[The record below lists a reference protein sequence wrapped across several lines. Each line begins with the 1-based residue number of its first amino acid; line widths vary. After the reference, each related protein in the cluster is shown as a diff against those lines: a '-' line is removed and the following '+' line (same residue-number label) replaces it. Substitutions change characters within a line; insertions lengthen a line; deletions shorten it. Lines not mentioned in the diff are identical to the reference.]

1 MLKIN
6 TNTYLIDNITYQS
19 SSNCDARPIDID
31 IDTIV
36 IHCISLPPKVYGNS
50 YIEDFFCNKLN
61 TFNNEYFKEIKDL
74 KVSSHILIKRSGE
87 IIQFVPFN
95 KKAWHAGSSIYK
107 DEENCNEFSIGIELE
122 GHHTEKYTKHQYKSL
137 QEVSQALINNYKDL
151 NKDNIVGH
159 SDISPDRKQDP
170 GKYFEWNYYLEG
182 L

>member
-1 MLKIN
+1 MLISNHILDN
-6 TNTYLIDNITYQS
+6 TKLVESPNYSDRTDES
-19 SSNCDARPIDID
+19 DIRL
-31 IDTIV
+31 IV
-36 IHCISLPPKVYGNS
+36 IHCISLPPKIYDNS

-61 TFNNEYFKEIKDL
+61 SNDHGYFEEIKNL

-95 KKAWHAGSSIYK
+95 KKAWHAGSSIYR

-122 GHHTEKYTKHQYKSL
+122 GYHTEKYTNHQYKSL
-137 QEVSQALINNYKDL
+137 LDVSKALINNYKGL

-159 SDISPDRKQDP
+159 SDISPERKEDP
-170 GKYFEWNYYLEG
+170 GKYFEWSYYLKR

>member
-1 MLKIN
+1 MLISDHILDN
-6 TNTYLIDNITYQS
+6 TKLVESPNYSDRIDES
-19 SSNCDARPIDID
+19 DIRL
-31 IDTIV
+31 IV
-36 IHCISLPPKVYGNS
+36 IHCISLPPKIYGNI

-61 TFNNEYFKEIKDL
+61 SNDHEYFEEIKNL
-74 KVSSHILIKRSGE
+74 KVSSHILIKRNGE

-122 GHHTEKYTKHQYKSL
+122 GYHTEKYTKHQYKSL

-170 GKYFEWNYYLEG
+170 GKYFEWNYYFEG